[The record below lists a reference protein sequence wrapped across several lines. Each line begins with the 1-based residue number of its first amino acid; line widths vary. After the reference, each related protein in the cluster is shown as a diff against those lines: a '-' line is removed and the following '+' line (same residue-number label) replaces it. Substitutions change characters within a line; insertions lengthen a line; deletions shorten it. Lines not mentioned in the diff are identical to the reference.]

1 VVLAQDHWASTFST
15 FTQPSSRVDPWSGD
29 GLTSRRTSIPSL
41 EPNSNFTTTHWS
53 VVRAAGRRDSEQATL
68 ALEQLCRTYWYP
80 IYAYA
85 RRSGLTAADAED
97 LTQEFFARLLAG
109 DSLSRADPAKGR
121 FRSYLLAGLK
131 HLLSDERKKA
141 GRLKRGGGRSV
152 VPVDEV
158 EAEDRYRLELTD
170 PLTPERAFERGWA
183 TMVLAQAAALLRA
196 EYGAAGKDR
205 LYEQLSEFRLDG
217 GEPRSYAE
225 VAIKA
230 GLSESAIKSAVH
242 RLRRRHYQLVREEI
256 ARTVA
261 DPADVDEEIRY
272 LLNVMSG

>member
-1 VVLAQDHWASTFST
+1 
-15 FTQPSSRVDPWSGD
+15 
-29 GLTSRRTSIPSL
+29 
-41 EPNSNFTTTHWS
+41 
-53 VVRAAGRRDSEQATL
+53 VVRAAGRRDSEQATS

-80 IYAYA
+80 IYAYV
-85 RRSGLTAADAED
+85 RRSGLTPADAED

-109 DSLSRADPAKGR
+109 DFLARADPAKGR
-121 FRSYLLAGLK
+121 FRSYLLTGLK

-141 GRLKRGGGRSV
+141 GRVKRGGDRSLV
-152 VPVDEV
+152 SFDEV

-183 TMVLAQAAALLRA
+183 TMVLAQAAAQLRA
-196 EYGAAGKDR
+196 EYSAAGKER

-261 DPADVDEEIRY
+261 APADVDEEIRH